1 MYVASAINA
10 YQDDRDEVQ
19 RLAPQPCTIADT
31 GLAENLLGDL
41 LCKHLHDAGV
51 LDMPQLVARL
61 ALTGSV
67 LEELLAF
74 LRKDGRIEVLG
85 QTTGQGLRYA
95 LTERGRSAAKDALA
109 RSGYIGPAPYPVE
122 RYRQLLLAQTVHQ
135 SRIDAQAMRE
145 AFTGIVM
152 RDELLDQ
159 LGPAMNSGRAIM
171 IYGPPGT
178 GKTYISQRLI
188 RLLDDAVWIPH
199 AIAINEAVLEI
210 FDPQLHKPLPVAAK
224 PTSLR
229 LDQGVDRRLVQ
240 CQRPIIITG
249 GELTLD
255 MLDIRFDPYSRQYQ
269 APLQLKA
276 SNGIFI
282 IDDLGRQRVAPI
294 DLFNRWIVPMEEK
307 KDFLNLGGG
316 RHCEIPFDL
325 VLVFSTNLNPLA
337 LADEA
342 FLRRIGYKLHF
353 EHLLPAEY
361 ARIWQQECDKL
372 GIAYDAELVTYVLE
386 HLHRPA
392 QTPLLPCHP
401 RDLLGMA
408 LDRQRYLGVG
418 QIQALTPET
427 LIWAWRNYFVSLSTS
442 SATSSVN
449 SSATR

>member
-1 MYVASAINA
+1 MSALSSLNRLASEATGLSS
-10 YQDDRDEVQ
+10 
-19 RLAPQPCTIADT
+19 LAPQPCSVADT
-31 GLAENLLGDL
+31 GLGENLLGDL

-74 LRKDGRIEVLG
+74 LRKDARVEVLG
-85 QTTGQGLRYA
+85 QAGGQGLRYG
-95 LTERGRSAAKDALA
+95 LTERGRSSAKDALA

-122 RYRQLLLAQTVHQ
+122 RYRQLLHAQTVH
-135 SRIDAQAMRE
+135 SSAVNGPNMRQA
-145 AFTGIVM
+145 FNDIVI

-188 RLLDDAVWIPH
+188 RLFSDAIWIPY
-199 AIAINEAVLEI
+199 AIAINEVVLEI
-210 FDPQLHKPLPVAAK
+210 FDPQLHTPLPVELNK
-224 PTSLR
+224 FSLR
-229 LDQGVDRRLVQ
+229 LDQGVDRRLLQ
-240 CQRPIIITG
+240 CQRPIVITG
-249 GELTLD
+249 GELTMD
-255 MLDIRFDPYSRQYQ
+255 MLDVRFDPYSRQYQ

-282 IDDLGRQRVAPI
+282 IDDLGRQRMPPI
-294 DLFNRWIVPMEEK
+294 ELFNRWIVPLEEK

-353 EHLLPAEY
+353 DHLLPSEY
-361 ARIWQQECDKL
+361 VRIWQQECAKRALPYDPAL
-372 GIAYDAELVTYVLE
+372 VAYVIEQL
-386 HLHRPA
+386 HLPTH
-392 QTPLLPCHP
+392 TPLLPCHP
-401 RDLLGMA
+401 RDLLSMA
-408 LDRQRYLGVG
+408 LDRQHYL
-418 QIQALTPET
+418 ALDAAESLTPEA
-427 LIWAWRNYFVSLSTS
+427 LQWAWRNYFVALE
-442 SATSSVN
+442 AC
-449 SSATR
+449 

>member
-1 MYVASAINA
+1 MNA
-10 YQDDRDEVQ
+10 LSPISNNQDGPDAVQ
-19 RLAPQPCTIADT
+19 RLAPQPCSIQDT

-41 LCKHLHDAGV
+41 VCKHLHDAGV
-51 LDMPQLVARL
+51 LDMSQLVARL

-67 LEELLAF
+67 LDELLAF

-85 QTTGQGLRYA
+85 QAGGQGLRYA
-95 LTERGRSAAKDALA
+95 LTERGRNTAKDALL

-122 RYRQLLLAQTVHQ
+122 RYRQLLQAQTVHQ
-135 SRIDAQAMRE
+135 CRIDAQTMRE
-145 AFTGIVM
+145 AFAGIVL

-159 LGPAMNSGRAIM
+159 IGPAMNSGRAIM
-171 IYGPPGT
+171 IYGPAGT

-188 RLLDDAVWIPH
+188 RLFHETVWIPH
-199 AIAINEAVLEI
+199 AIAINEAVVEI
-210 FDPQLHKPLPVAAK
+210 FDPQVHKPLATEVKQP
-224 PTSLR
+224 SLR
-229 LDQGVDRRLVQ
+229 LDEGVDRRLVQ
-240 CQRPIIITG
+240 CRRPIIITG

-255 MLDIRFDPYSRQYQ
+255 MLDIRFDPYTRQYQ

-282 IDDLGRQRVAPI
+282 IDDLGRQRVAPV

-325 VLVFSTNLNPLA
+325 VLVFSTNLNPLE

-353 EHLLPAEY
+353 DYLQPDEY
-361 ARIWQQECDKL
+361 ERIWQQECEKM
-372 GIAYDAELVTYVLE
+372 GIPYDPQLVEYAIE
-386 HLHRPA
+386 RLHRPEKK
-392 QTPLLPCHP
+392 PLLPCHP

-408 LDRQRYLGVG
+408 LDRQRYLGKDDTE
-418 QIQALTPET
+418 ALSPPT
-427 LIWAWRNYFVSLSTS
+427 LIWAWRNYFVSLKAS
-442 SATSSVN
+442 
-449 SSATR
+449 

>member
-1 MYVASAINA
+1 MSALSSLSL
-10 YQDDRDEVQ
+10 YQEQTDALQ
-19 RLAPQPCTIADT
+19 QLAPQPCSIADT

-51 LDMPQLVARL
+51 LDMPQLVVRL

-85 QTTGQGLRYA
+85 QTSGQGLRYA

-135 SRIDAQAMRE
+135 RRVNAQVMRE

-188 RLLDDAVWIPH
+188 RLFSDAVWIPY

-210 FDPQLHKPLPVAAK
+210 FDPQVHKPLPAECKK
-224 PTSLR
+224 PSLR
-229 LDQGVDRRLVQ
+229 LDQGVDRRLLQ

-249 GELTLD
+249 GELTMD
-255 MLDIRFDPYSRQYQ
+255 MLDVRFDPYRRQYQ

-282 IDDLGRQRVAPI
+282 IDDLGRQRMPPI

-342 FLRRIGYKLHF
+342 FLRRIGYKVHF
-353 EHLLPAEY
+353 DHLLADEY
-361 ARIWQQECDKL
+361 TRIWQQECDKL
-372 GIAYDAELVTYVLE
+372 GIAYDPERVAYVIE
-386 HLHRPA
+386 HLHRPS

-408 LDRQRYLGVG
+408 LDRQRYLGQGNSV
-418 QIQALTPET
+418 ALSDAT
-427 LIWAWRNYFVSLSTS
+427 LNWAWRNYFVSLAVS
-442 SATSSVN
+442 
-449 SSATR
+449 

>member
-1 MYVASAINA
+1 MPALRNI
-10 YQDDRDEVQ
+10 YQEQTDALQ
-19 RLAPQPCTIADT
+19 QLAPQPCSVADT

-122 RYRQLLLAQTVHQ
+122 RYRLLLQAQTVHQ
-135 SRIDAQAMRE
+135 CRVDAPAMRD
-145 AFTGIVM
+145 AFAGIVL

-188 RLLDDAVWIPH
+188 RLFSDAVWIPY
-199 AIAINEAVLEI
+199 AIAINEAVVEI
-210 FDPQLHKPLPVAAK
+210 FDPQVHKPLLAEVK
-224 PTSLR
+224 QRNLR
-229 LDQGVDRRLVQ
+229 LDEGVDRRLVQ
-240 CQRPIIITG
+240 CRRPIIITG

-255 MLDIRFDPYSRQYQ
+255 MLDVRFDPYSRQYQ

-282 IDDLGRQRVAPI
+282 IDDLGRQRMAPV

-325 VLVFSTNLNPLA
+325 VLVFSTNLNPLE

-353 EHLLPAEY
+353 DHLQPDEY
-361 ARIWQQECDKL
+361 ERIWQQECEKL
-372 GIAYDAELVTYVLE
+372 RIPYDPELVKYVIE
-386 HLHRPA
+386 HLHRPEKM
-392 QTPLLPCHP
+392 PLLPCHP

-408 LDRQRYLGVG
+408 LDRQRYQGG
-418 QIQALTPET
+418 DDSQT
-427 LIWAWRNYFVSLSTS
+427 LSPQTLNWAWRNYFVSLERS
-442 SATSSVN
+442 
-449 SSATR
+449 

>member
-1 MYVASAINA
+1 MSALSSVSIH
-10 YQDDRDEVQ
+10 QEQTDVLQ
-19 RLAPQPCTIADT
+19 QLAPQPCTVADT

-122 RYRQLLLAQTVHQ
+122 RYRELLLAQTVHQ
-135 SRIDAQAMRE
+135 SRINAQAMRE

-188 RLLDDAVWIPH
+188 RLFSDAVWIPY

-210 FDPQLHKPLPVAAK
+210 FDPQVHKPLPVELKK
-224 PTSLR
+224 PNLR
-229 LDQGVDRRLVQ
+229 LDQGVDRRLLQ
-240 CQRPIIITG
+240 CQRPIVITG

-255 MLDIRFDPYSRQYQ
+255 MLDVRFDPYSRQYQ

-282 IDDLGRQRVAPI
+282 IDDLGRQRMAPI

-353 EHLLPAEY
+353 DHLLPDEY
-361 ARIWQQECDKL
+361 VRIWQQECDKL
-372 GIAYDAELVTYVLE
+372 GIAYDPELVAYVIE
-386 HLHRPA
+386 HLHRSA
-392 QTPLLPCHP
+392 KTPLLPCHP

-408 LDRQRYLGVG
+408 LDRQSYLG
-418 QIQALTPET
+418 QDKTAALSAET
-427 LIWAWRNYFVSLSTS
+427 LNWAWRNYFVSLDIS
-442 SATSSVN
+442 
-449 SSATR
+449 